1 MIGLTKWNPVDQW
14 DPFKELEVMANRLG
28 MLFGRSAGDRARQHE
43 AMRLTHWAPLVDITE
58 DTKEYVIKAELPE
71 LKKEEVKVSV
81 ENGVL
86 SISGER
92 RLEKEERDRK
102 YHRIERAYGSFSRSF
117 TIPKG
122 TDATK
127 VTAEF
132 TGGVLKVRLPKN
144 NKAAP
149 QAVQVKVE

>member
-14 DPFKELEVMANRLG
+14 DPFKELEVMENCLG
-28 MLFGRSAGDRARQHE
+28 VLFGRPGDRARQDD

-58 DTKEYVIKAELPE
+58 DAKEYVIKAELPE

-81 ENGVL
+81 EDGVL

-92 RLEKEERDRK
+92 RLEKEEKDRK

-122 TDATK
+122 THATK

-132 TGGVLKVRLPKN
+132 TDGVLKVRLPKN

-149 QAVQVKVE
+149 QAVEVKVE

>member
-14 DPFKELEVMANRLG
+14 DPFKELEAMENRLG
-28 MLFGRSAGDRARQHE
+28 MLFGRLPGKSERKQE
-43 AMRLTHWAPLVDITE
+43 AMALSQWAPLVDITE
-58 DTKEYVIKAELPE
+58 DTKEYVVKAELPE
-71 LKKEEVKVSV
+71 MKKEEVKVSV
-81 ENGVL
+81 EDGVL

-92 RLEKEERDRK
+92 SLEKEDKDRK

-117 TIPKG
+117 TIPEG
-122 TDATK
+122 TDTAK

-132 TGGVLKVRLPKN
+132 KDGVLKVHLPKN

-149 QAVQVKVE
+149 KAVQVKVE

>member
-14 DPFKELEVMANRLG
+14 DPFKELEAMENRLG
-28 MLFGRSAGDRARQHE
+28 MLFGRLPGNRERKQE
-43 AMRLTHWAPLVDITE
+43 AMALSQWAPLVDITE
-58 DTKEYVIKAELPE
+58 DTKEYVVKAELPE
-71 LKKEEVKVSV
+71 MKKEEVKVSV
-81 ENGVL
+81 EDGVL

-92 RLEKEERDRK
+92 SLEKEDKDRK

-117 TIPKG
+117 TIPEG
-122 TDATK
+122 TDTAK

-132 TGGVLKVRLPKN
+132 KDGVLKVHLPKN

-149 QAVQVKVE
+149 KAVQVKVE